1 MQCSWETCE
10 HHEHVLNE
18 FEHLCIRVWP
28 HSWMQSVNA
37 ITLFTECI
45 WFCLDFFV
53 LLFIILWGIWM
64 LECAQYATVAKCVL
78 NCTACVHCV
87 VLYIHMYVSY
97 EQWLQAWGPPVPK
110 LWPPAWGSGDIFTII
125 WKLLSWEMYMYDILH
140 FGHKIH
146 SFQFSKSTDKLTHHT
161 CVRNYCTVCYP
172 KLHYYNKQTLWIY
185 WLTGHIQYMYYS
197 QSYLWRTN
205 IRWSRSAIQGP
216 RLPSNSWSEK

>member
-45 WFCLDFFV
+45 WFWLDFFV

-87 VLYIHMYVSY
+87 VLYIHICTFLTNNGYRH
-97 EQWLQAWGPPVPK
+97 EALQCQSCDLQP
-110 LWPPAWGSGDIFTII
+110 GDLGTFSQLFQNCCHEKYTCMI
-125 WKLLSWEMYMYDILH
+125 SCILDTNYTV
-140 FGHKIH
+140 F
-146 SFQFSKSTDKLTHHT
+146 SFQSPLTNSHTILYVTQSCTTITSKHSGSID
-161 CVRNYCTVCYP
+161 
-172 KLHYYNKQTLWIY
+172 
-185 WLTGHIQYMYYS
+185 
-197 QSYLWRTN
+197 
-205 IRWSRSAIQGP
+205 
-216 RLPSNSWSEK
+216 